1 MTQQKILWIVQLIQ
15 FKTTTQLFRGKYQ
28 YKIVLVCPGAHLFRT
43 GLDDALEQLKQVNL
57 GKTDTKWRTT
67 YIKTQEDLDYAF
79 KLHHQLASMTDF
91 DVRVESPW
99 ISIYANDKK
108 KIDKIANTD
117 TNRVKYICIPP
128 ANITLDSNT
137 VIMPKIN
144 FEYRVTLGK
153 TTQEHHAFIDWAEA
167 NKKLKLT
174 KSCKK
179 ELGKPRSWGGTHF
192 YITGDNNLLMTK
204 MHLGGSISKV
214 ERIIKQG

>member
-1 MTQQKILWIVQLIQ
+1 MWIVQLTQ
-15 FKTTTQLFRGKYQ
+15 FKTTTQLFYRKYH
-28 YKIVLVCPGAHLFRT
+28 YKIVVVCPGAHLFRS
-43 GLDDALEQLKQVNL
+43 GLDQALDHLTKVNIGRISSVL
-57 GKTDTKWRTT
+57 ARTSH
-67 YIKTQEDLDYAF
+67 IKTQEDLDYAF
-79 KLHHQLASMTDF
+79 KMHNALSAMTDF

-108 KIDKIANTD
+108 QIDKIARIDN
-117 TNRVKYICIPP
+117 NRVKYVCTPP
-128 ANITLDSNT
+128 ANVTLDSNSI
-137 VIMPKIN
+137 IMPKMD

-153 TTQEHHAFIDWAEA
+153 TNQEHRAFIDWAET

-179 ELGKPRSWGGTHF
+179 ELSKPLSWGGTHF

>member
-1 MTQQKILWIVQLIQ
+1 MQ
-15 FKTTTQLFRGKYQ
+15 FKTTTQLFYGKYQ
-28 YKIVLVCPGAHLFRT
+28 YKIVVVCPGAQLFRN
-43 GLDDALEQLKQVNL
+43 GLDQALDQLTKVEL
-57 GKTDTKWRTT
+57 GSTASKWRPSH
-67 YIKTQEDLDYAF
+67 IKTQEDLDYAF
-79 KLHHQLASMTDF
+79 KLHNALSVISNF

-108 KIDKIANTD
+108 QIDKITKIDNA
-117 TNRVKYICIPP
+117 RVKYVCVPP
-128 ANITLDSNT
+128 ANVILDSNT
-137 VIMPKIN
+137 IIMPKMN

-153 TTQEHHAFIDWAEA
+153 TNQEHYAFIQWAET

-179 ELGKPRSWGGTHF
+179 ELSKPLSWGGTHF

-214 ERIIKQG
+214 ERIIK

>member
-1 MTQQKILWIVQLIQ
+1 MQ
-15 FKTTTQLFRGKYQ
+15 FKTTTQLFQRKYQ
-28 YKIVLVCPGAHLFRT
+28 YKIVLVCPGAHLFRN
-43 GLDDALEQLKQVNL
+43 GLDSALDQLKKVNL
-57 GKTDTKWRTT
+57 GKSDSKWRTT

-79 KLHHQLASMTDF
+79 KLHSTVSKMIDLDF
-91 DVRVESPW
+91 RVESPW
-99 ISIYANDKK
+99 ISIYANDRKQ
-108 KIDKIANTD
+108 IDKIAKVNTD
-117 TNRVKYICIPP
+117 RVKYICIPP
-128 ANITLDSNT
+128 ANVVLDRDT

-144 FEYRVTLGK
+144 FEYRITLGK
-153 TTQEHHAFIDWAEA
+153 TTQEHQAFIDWAET

-179 ELGKPRSWGGTHF
+179 ELSKSHSWGGTHF

>member
-1 MTQQKILWIVQLIQ
+1 MQ
-15 FKTTTQLFRGKYQ
+15 FKTTTQLFYGKYQ
-28 YKIVLVCPGAHLFRT
+28 YKIVVVCPGAQLFRN
-43 GLDDALEQLKQVNL
+43 GLDQALDHLTKVEL
-57 GKTDTKWRTT
+57 GSTASRWRTSH
-67 YIKTQEDLDYAF
+67 IKTQEDLDYAF
-79 KLHHQLASMTDF
+79 KLHNALSVISNF

-108 KIDKIANTD
+108 QIDEITRIDNA
-117 TNRVKYICIPP
+117 RVKYVCVPP
-128 ANITLDSNT
+128 ANVILDSNT
-137 VIMPKIN
+137 IIMPKMN

-153 TTQEHHAFIDWAEA
+153 TNQEHYAFIQWAET

-179 ELGKPRSWGGTHF
+179 ELSKPLSWGGTHF

-214 ERIIKQG
+214 ERIIK

>member
-1 MTQQKILWIVQLIQ
+1 MIQ
-15 FKTTTQLFRGKYQ
+15 FKTTTQLFYRKYQ
-28 YKIVLVCPGAHLFRT
+28 YKIVVVCPGAQLFRN
-43 GLDDALEQLKQVNL
+43 GLEQALEHLTKVNL
-57 GKTDTKWRTT
+57 GRTDSKWRTSH
-67 YIKTQEDLDYAF
+67 IKTQEDLDYSF
-79 KLHHQLASMTDF
+79 KLHNALSAMTDF

-99 ISIYANDKK
+99 ISVYANDKK
-108 KIDKIANTD
+108 QIDKITRIDNS
-117 TNRVKYICIPP
+117 RVKYICVPP
-128 ANITLDSNT
+128 NNITLDSNSI
-137 VIMPKIN
+137 IMPKMD

-153 TTQEHHAFIDWAEA
+153 TNQEHNAFIQWAET

-179 ELGKPRSWGGTHF
+179 ELSKPLSWGGTHF